1 MHLDGL
7 AATAPFPRRPLAP
20 LALTLGLHLLLVLA
34 WLGGA
39 GHPPV
44 GAPPPREQAFV
55 FVQPLARTRPAQAVP
70 QASSRPRSRPDKP
83 AASATV
89 SAPSRVPPMS
99 RSGPEAITQPPAD
112 GEAPASAPA
121 SDSTPH
127 ATSHATSHAISHA
140 TSRPAPAPGD
150 LLATSKA
157 MAGSVD
163 RALRK
168 GSRPITAEP
177 DRKWERFAEA
187 FAAARKDV
195 GNTVTLDS
203 YTAPDGVI
211 IYRKTAGS
219 RVACYR
225 SGSVGGPVTA
235 FGRPLDTSGA
245 GSVPCPTGVPW
256 MRQ

>member
-1 MHLDGL
+1 MRGMHLDGL
-7 AATAPFPRRPLAP
+7 AAAAPFPRRPLAP

-39 GHPPV
+39 PHQPAGV
-44 GAPPPREQAFV
+44 APPREQVFV
-55 FVQPLARTRPAQAVP
+55 FVQPVARPRPAQAVP
-70 QASSRPRSRPDKP
+70 QASSQPRPRPDNP
-83 AASATV
+83 AESATV
-89 SAPSRVPPMS
+89 AAPSRVPPMS
-99 RSGPEAITQPPAD
+99 RSEPEAITQPPAD
-112 GEAPASAPA
+112 GEAPASEPA
-121 SDSTPH
+121 SDST
-127 ATSHATSHAISHA
+127 SHA

-168 GSRPITAEP
+168 GSSPITAEP

-225 SGSVGGPVTA
+225 SGSAGGPVTA
-235 FGRPLDTSGA
+235 SGRPLDTSGA